1 MNCELIFSR
10 LLILFAF
17 VRIVSFVTI
26 IAAVLISG
34 CAEKKPVFP
43 PETYAPGVGP
53 QSSTVS
59 TSITNGS
66 LIVTLDPAATGKVA
80 HVNTTDRF
88 VILNFPLGR
97 VPSNGRQLSLYRH
110 GLKVGEVKV
119 TGPQQDDNT
128 AADIIAGDAQ
138 EGDEVR
144 DR

>member
-1 MNCELIFSR
+1 MIALIA
-10 LLILFAF
+10 LLIA
-17 VRIVSFVTI
+17 
-26 IAAVLISG
+26 G
-34 CAEKKPVFP
+34 CAEKKPAYP
-43 PETYAPGVGP
+43 PDIYAPGAAP
-53 QSSTVS
+53 RSSLPS

-66 LIVTLDPAATGKVA
+66 LIVTLDPAASGKVA

-88 VILNFPLGR
+88 VILNYPLGH
-97 VPSNGRQLSLYRH
+97 VPANGRQLNLYRH

-128 AADIIAGDAQ
+128 VADMISGEAQ